1 MQEVRIQKDRLVFL
15 LLRKYAL
22 PNRLCHGRE
31 DKKAEDDTTVQ
42 IAQGSGEERP
52 LAIIQALGGRDNLV
66 DVDNCATR
74 LRVTVKDG
82 EMVNEA
88 ALQQTGSKGVI
99 VKGEGVQV
107 IYGPQVSVIKNEIE
121 EELEK

>member
-1 MQEVRIQKDRLVFL
+1 M
-15 LLRKYAL
+15 
-22 PNRLCHGRE
+22 
-31 DKKAEDDTTVQ
+31 
-42 IAQGSGEERP
+42 
-52 LAIIQALGGRDNLV
+52 GGRDNLV